1 MLGQFSFR
9 YSPMRCSQAFLQQAV
24 KLSAVKN
31 NTISLFVKIG

>member
-1 MLGQFSFR
+1 
-9 YSPMRCSQAFLQQAV
+9 MRHSKVFPLWDV